1 MSGTGSLSG
10 RRIAIVGAGLAGL
23 TAARQLA
30 ADGCRVGV
38 FEKSRGVGGRMATRR
53 RGEFHFDHGAQYFT
67 VRDRR
72 FRQMVDAWRSQGLVA
87 SWRGRIAVIPERPR
101 DTRNSPPER
110 MVALPGMSA
119 LGKAM
124 SRGVRVRLN
133 ARVERV
139 ELIPR
144 GWRLKLADGGVAG
157 EFDALVLALPAP
169 QAAKLLDGA
178 PQLRDAAASVRFN
191 ACLAVM
197 AGLQQPCGVDFDA
210 AFVNAGP
217 LSWICRNS
225 SKPARAAHETWVLHA
240 SADWSGRNIA
250 AAPDAALAELWRAF
264 EHIVGAPLEPEIL
277 TLHKWRYALAISPL
291 DLGCLWDPERRIA
304 ACGDWCD
311 GSRIEGAYLSG
322 LETARQVRAALIS

>member
-1 MSGTGSLSG
+1 
-10 RRIAIVGAGLAGL
+10 
-23 TAARQLA
+23 
-30 ADGCRVGV
+30 
-38 FEKSRGVGGRMATRR
+38 MATRR
-53 RGEFHFDHGAQYFT
+53 EGEFHFDHGAQYFT

-72 FRQMVDAWRSQGLVA
+72 FRLVADRWRSEGLVA
-87 SWRGRIAVIPERPR
+87 TWGGRITVIPEQQR
-101 DTRNSPPER
+101 DARGSPPER

-119 LGKAM
+119 LGKAV
-124 SRGVRVRLN
+124 SRGVHVKLH
-133 ARVERV
+133 ARVERI
-139 ELIPR
+139 ER
-144 GWRLKLADGGVAG
+144 RTKGWRLNLADGSVAG

-169 QAAKLLDGA
+169 QAAKLLEGA
-178 PQLRDAAASVRFN
+178 PQLRDIAASVRFN
-191 ACLAVM
+191 PCLAVM

-210 AFVNAGP
+210 AFVNTGP

-225 SKPARAAHETWVLHA
+225 SKPARAPHETWVMHT
-240 SADWSGRNIA
+240 SADWSRRNIEA
-250 AAPDAALAELWRAF
+250 DPDVAMAEIWRAF

-291 DLGCLWDPERRIA
+291 DLGYLWDPERRIA

>member
-1 MSGTGSLSG
+1 MSDAGSLSG

-30 ADGCRVGV
+30 ADGGQVTV

-53 RGEFHFDHGAQYFT
+53 EGDFQFDHGAQYFT

-72 FRQMVDAWRSQGLVA
+72 FRQLVEAWRSRGLVA

-101 DTRNSPPER
+101 DARSSPPDR

-124 SRGVRVRLN
+124 SRGVRVRLK

-139 ELIPR
+139 EPTPR
-144 GWRLKLADGGVAG
+144 GWRLNLADGGVAG

-169 QAAKLLDGA
+169 QAAKLLEDA
-178 PQLRDAAASVRFN
+178 PELRDAAASVRFN
-191 ACLAVM
+191 PCLALM
-197 AGLQQPCGVDFDA
+197 AGLRQPCGVDFDA

-217 LSWICRNS
+217 LAWICRNS

-240 SADWSGRNIA
+240 SADWSGRNIE

-264 EHIVGAPLEPEIL
+264 EHIVGAGLEPEIL

-291 DLGCLWDPERRIA
+291 DLGCLWDPDRRIA
-304 ACGDWCD
+304 ACGDWCH

-322 LETARQVRAALIS
+322 LETARQVRAALL